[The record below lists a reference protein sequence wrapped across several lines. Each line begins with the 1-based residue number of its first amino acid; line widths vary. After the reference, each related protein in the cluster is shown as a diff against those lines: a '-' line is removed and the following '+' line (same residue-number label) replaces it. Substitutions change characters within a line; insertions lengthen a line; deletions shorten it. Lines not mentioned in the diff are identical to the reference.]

1 MSQILY
7 STINRPSRL
16 RAAMLDAPKLTA
28 IIHQTEYGL
37 IIELS
42 DGRMRSVSRA
52 HCDPGQAA
60 IQAAV
65 QWAKRR
71 GATTVEI
78 HD

>member
-1 MSQILY
+1 MSQTLY
-7 STINRPSRL
+7 SVDKRTSRL

-65 QWAKRR
+65 GWAKRR

>member
-1 MSQILY
+1 MSQTLY
-7 STINRPSRL
+7 STVNRPSRL

-28 IIHQTEYGL
+28 VIHQTEYGL

-71 GATTVEI
+71 GATSVEV